1 MNTLERY
8 SASSAF
14 IVSTINSCEEHT
26 FFKSATAPCIAIF
39 PLFKKATSVQIR
51 STSDKICVENNTVVC
66 FLEESRISSISFLP
80 IGSSAEVGS
89 SQIKILGRPRSAC
102 AIPSRC
108 FIPLENPLIR

>member
-1 MNTLERY
+1 MDMLRITNLKKHFGDKEVLTGLNL
-8 SASSAF
+8 S
-14 IVSTINSCEEHT
+14 VPEH
-26 FFKSATAPCIAIF
+26 
-39 PLFKKATSVQIR
+39 SVFGF
-51 STSDKICVENNTVVC
+51 VGENGAVC